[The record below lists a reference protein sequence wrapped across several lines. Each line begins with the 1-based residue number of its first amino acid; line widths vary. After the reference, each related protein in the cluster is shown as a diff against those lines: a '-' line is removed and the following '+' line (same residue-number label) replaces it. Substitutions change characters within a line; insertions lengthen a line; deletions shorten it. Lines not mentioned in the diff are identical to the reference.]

1 VSDAEVQRLAEA
13 LAASERRLDETQA
26 LAHMGSYDWE
36 IASDTNTWSDELYRI
51 YGTEPQSFNASY
63 EKFLSFLHP
72 DDREPVQAA
81 HRTAFETGLPYRT
94 EERIIRP
101 DGEMRLLAT
110 TGEVVFAE
118 DGTPLRVR
126 GVCWDIT
133 DRRRSEEEVRL
144 AALKLQNA
152 EERRRQALDLNDNL
166 LQGISSTLYALEA
179 GATGMAREAAANTL
193 AAARDM
199 ITGLLGAAPDPGD
212 LVREQAAP
220 RVLPSLPVQRQHS
233 AGRSGPRVLLVD
245 DAEDIRAMLRVT
257 LEITGMQIVGEAGT
271 GEDAVRLAATTAP
284 DVVLLDLAMP
294 GMDGLEALPLIR
306 EAAPAARVVV
316 MSGFAASHMEATT
329 LALGASA
336 YLEKG
341 TTIHDVGRVIE
352 DLCPPAAPLTPV
364 GAGTR
369 PMHLTAG
376 ITPEGACLEEMR
388 SPLTLVAG
396 LVDTIRHQSERLPED
411 TVVELWET
419 LSRNL
424 AYVSRLL
431 TAYDQPDAAWSHAAE
446 V

>member
-1 VSDAEVQRLAEA
+1 MRRLAEA
-13 LAASERRLDETQA
+13 LAASQRRLDETQA

-36 IASDTNTWSDELYRI
+36 IATDTNTWSDELYRI

-63 EKFLSFLHP
+63 ETFLSFLHP

-81 HRTAFETGLPYRT
+81 HRTAFETGLPYQT

-101 DGEMRLLAT
+101 DGNVRILAT
-110 TGEVVFAE
+110 TGEVVF
-118 DGTPLRVR
+118 DDGGTPVRVR

-133 DRRRSEEEVRL
+133 DRRRSEQEGRQ
-144 AALKLQNA
+144 AALELHNA

-179 GATGMAREAAANTL
+179 GATGMAKEAAQNTL

-199 ITGLLGAAPDPGD
+199 ITGLLGAAPVPGD
-212 LVREQAAP
+212 LVREQPAP
-220 RVLPSLPVQRQHS
+220 RVLPSLPVQRPS
-233 AGRSGPRVLLVD
+233 SRGTGPRVLLVD
-245 DAEDIRAMLRVT
+245 DADDIRAMLRVT
-257 LEITGMQIVGEAGT
+257 LEISGMRIVGEAAT
-271 GEDAVRLAATTAP
+271 GEDAVRLAGDTLP

-294 GMDGLEALPLIR
+294 GMDGLEALPLILV
-306 EAAPAARVVV
+306 EAPEARVVV
-316 MSGFAASHMEATT
+316 MSGFAASHIEATT

-341 TTIHDVGRVIE
+341 TSIHDVAQVIE
-352 DLCPPAAPLTPV
+352 HLCPPASPPERP
-364 GAGTR
+364 GAGHR
-369 PMHLTAG
+369 PMHLSVG
-376 ITPEGACLEEMR
+376 ITAEGACLEEMR

-396 LVDTIRHQSERLPED
+396 LADTIRHQSERLPEE
-411 TVVELWET
+411 TVSELWET

-431 TAYDQPDAAWSHAAE
+431 AAYDQADAVRPHAAE